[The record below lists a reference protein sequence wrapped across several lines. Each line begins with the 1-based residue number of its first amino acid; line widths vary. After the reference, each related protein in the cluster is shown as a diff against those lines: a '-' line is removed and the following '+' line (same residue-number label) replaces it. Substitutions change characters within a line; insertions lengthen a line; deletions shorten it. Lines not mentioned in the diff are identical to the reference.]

1 MKSFFLTLF
10 AAALTFSVSA
20 QTADEIVAK
29 HIEAI
34 GGKDV
39 LTKTTSLYIE
49 STMSVMGNDAPVRT
63 CILNGKGF
71 KNEIDMMGS
80 TIIQCVTDK
89 GSWGVNPMAG
99 GGVVDVPEKE
109 AKSQMGNIAIG
120 GVFVGYAEKGIA
132 IELDG
137 KKKIGEIEAF
147 KLKVTPKGG
156 TSNTY
161 YIDPTTYY
169 ILKMEAKGEMMGQE
183 VDVVTTYADYKKL
196 ENGYV
201 LAHTMDIDMGQFAM
215 TSKVEKVEINKAMDE
230 TTFSKPK

>member
-1 MKSFFLTLF
+1 MKSFLFTLL
-10 AAALTFSVSA
+10 AAVFTFSISA
-20 QTADEIVAK
+20 QTADEIIAK

-39 LTKTTSLYIE
+39 ISKMTSLYFE
-49 STMSVMGNDAPVRT
+49 STMSVMGNDAPNRT
-63 CILNGKGF
+63 CILNGKGY
-71 KNEIDMMGS
+71 KNELDIMGS

-89 GSWGVNPMAG
+89 GAWGVNPMAG
-99 GGVVDVPEKE
+99 GGVVELSEKQ
-109 AKSQMGNIAIG
+109 AKGAVASTYIG
-120 GVFVGYAEKGIA
+120 GIFLNYAEKGFTV
-132 IELDG
+132 ELDG
-137 KKKIGEIEAF
+137 KKKVGEVEAF

-156 TSNTY
+156 NSVAY

-169 ILKMEAKGEMMGQE
+169 ILKMEAKGEAMGQE
-183 VDVVTTYADYKKL
+183 VEIITTYSDYKKL

-201 LAHTMDIDMGQFAM
+201 HPHTLDIDMGQFAM